1 MEQPPEEAP
10 EARPEE
16 EKEEAAKA
24 EGAPEL
30 NGGPEHSL
38 PSSSYAGEG
47 VAGDTDGVGTG
58 RLACCEQHRH
68 GVQGSRVGKGWKE
81 HALKNGKPGVMGS
94 DHCLRREFGY
104 SLGMEEVESE

>member
-38 PSSSYAGEG
+38 PSSSYTGEG
-47 VAGDTDGVGTG
+47 VGRGRRRSRDG
-58 RLACCEQHRH
+58 RLACGEQHHH
-68 GVQGSRVGKGWKE
+68 GVQGSRVGKGRSQAARGLTP
-81 HALKNGKPGVMGS
+81 ALLLTS
-94 DHCLRREFGY
+94 C
-104 SLGMEEVESE
+104 STLGELYPFFL

>member
-58 RLACCEQHRH
+58 RLACCEQHCH
-68 GVQGSRVGKGWKE
+68 GVQGSRVGKGWSRAARGLTP
-81 HALKNGKPGVMGS
+81 ALLFISCSILGKSYPFF
-94 DHCLRREFGY
+94 L
-104 SLGMEEVESE
+104 